1 MTLRLLSPDMLTV
14 SGSPL
19 RSSTTSEQ
27 VASNPMPL
35 TGSGEIPASAIAPRT
50 AAAQASQMSDE
61 DCSTMSPASCQTWIG
76 RFAVPSRVPSSS
88 KIPARVLEVPTSM
101 PIKACR
107 ISAPVSFDASLPAC
121 VAAIDKNNTSSH
133 QARRLGSKEK
143 NDGCDLVYLPQPRHR
158 RAAHP
163 GVVHTGVAFDEGIE
177 GRFDIS
183 GGNRIDPHAAR
194 GPLGGKR
201 FGQMVHRGFGGVV
214 IALLL
219 RLVDDKPRHR
229 TNIDN

>member
-14 SGSPL
+14 SGAPL
-19 RSSTTSEQ
+19 RSSTASEQ
-27 VASNPMPL
+27 VASNPMPF
-35 TGSGEIPASAIAPRT
+35 TCWGEIAASAMAART

-61 DCSTMSPASCQTWIG
+61 DCSTMTPASCQIRIG
-76 RFAVPSRVPSSS
+76 RFAAASRFPASS
-88 KIPARVLEVPTSM
+88 KIPARVLEVPTSV

-133 QARRLGSKEK
+133 QACGLGSQEK
-143 NDGCDLVYLPQPRHR
+143 NDGCNLVYLPQPRHR

-177 GRFDIS
+177 
-183 GGNRIDPHAAR
+183 
-194 GPLGGKR
+194 
-201 FGQMVHRGFGGVV
+201 
-214 IALLL
+214 
-219 RLVDDKPRHR
+219 
-229 TNIDN
+229 